1 MNKAVY
7 AVILA
12 GGKGERF
19 WPLSTPENPKP
30 FLFFFSVR
38 SLLQQTFDRARRLVP
53 DENIFLVVGEQHEQ
67 QSREQLPALQ
77 SSNLLLEP
85 TGRDTSAAIGY
96 ASLYL
101 PSDALMLVLP
111 ADHLIPDTDAFV
123 NTMRVAVEFVLQKN
137 MLVTFGIKPIRPETN
152 YGYVNAAPEN
162 LGSHDAPVFAVER
175 FVEKPDQQRADHFFR
190 DPFYYWN
197 SGMFL
202 WKVSAIQELL
212 ATHLPDVWN
221 TLNRL
226 KEEQDKEVFRREYS
240 ELKRISIDFGVMEK
254 AKNVAVVP
262 VTFPWDDVGT
272 WNSLSRILPLDEER
286 NLSWGE
292 HIGLDTKDCVIY
304 SDSQIIAT
312 AGLRNIVVIQK
323 DGKTLVCTREYA
335 DRLKELLAKLPK

>member
-30 FLFFFSVR
+30 FLRFFSVR

-123 NTMRVAVEFVLQKN
+123 NTMRIAVEFVLQKD

-162 LGSHDAPVFAVER
+162 LGTQDDPVFAVER
-175 FVEKPDQQRADHFFR
+175 FVEKPDQQRAEHFFH
-190 DPFYYWN
+190 DPSYYWN

-262 VTFPWDDVGT
+262 ATFPWDDVGT
-272 WNSLSRILPLDEER
+272 WNSLSRILPLDEEK

-292 HIGLDTKDCVIY
+292 HIGLDTKDCIIY

-335 DRLKELLAKLPK
+335 DRLKELLAKLPQ

>member
-30 FLFFFSVR
+30 FLRFFSVR

-123 NTMRVAVEFVLQKN
+123 NTMRIAVEFVLQKD

-152 YGYVNAAPEN
+152 YGYINAAPEN
-162 LGSHDAPVFAVER
+162 LGTQDDPVFVVER
-175 FVEKPDQQRADHFFR
+175 FVEKPDQQRAEHFFR

-262 VTFPWDDVGT
+262 ATFPWDDVGT
-272 WNSLSRILPLDEER
+272 WNSLSRILPLDEEK

-292 HIGLDTKDCVIY
+292 HIGLDTKDCIIY

-335 DRLKELLAKLPK
+335 DRLKELLAKLPQ